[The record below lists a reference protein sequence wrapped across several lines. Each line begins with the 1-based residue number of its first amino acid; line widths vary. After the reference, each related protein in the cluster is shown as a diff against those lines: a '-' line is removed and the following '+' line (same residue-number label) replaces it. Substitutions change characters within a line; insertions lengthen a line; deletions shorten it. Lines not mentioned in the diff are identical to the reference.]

1 MHACKHVLRQRKM
14 VWRGLRNE
22 IWGIVLC
29 IVVGLMV
36 GAVSLI
42 SSRAILWLH
51 LVLTTAPRF

>member
-1 MHACKHVLRQRKM
+1 M

-36 GAVSLI
+36 GAVSYSI
-42 SSRAILWLH
+42 ACVDSGSTRVILWLH